1 VTNRPPPS
9 SHPSDR
15 AKRPH
20 GDRGSVKGSVLE
32 SRLAYV
38 RDTRGEAAITRV
50 LGRLPE
56 DDRVILG
63 GMVLPFVWYPF
74 ATNARL
80 DRAIADEFAIGD
92 RIFLLLGEASARHN
106 LGSQSQKSYI
116 REKNPHAL
124 LKQTSAIYQVYY
136 DTGHR
141 TYERVDDRH
150 AVLRTHDSQSFSVDD
165 CLTVVGWHQTAIE
178 RCGGRNVSVK
188 EVQCRARGATICEY
202 VCEWE

>member
-1 VTNRPPPS
+1 M
-9 SHPSDR
+9 
-15 AKRPH
+15 
-20 GDRGSVKGSVLE
+20 KGSVLE

-38 RDTRGEAAITRV
+38 RGARGEETVTRI

-56 DDRVILG
+56 DDRLILG

-106 LGSQSQKSYI
+106 LESQSQKSYI

-124 LKQTSAIYQVYY
+124 LKHTSAIYQVYY

-141 TYERVDDRH
+141 SYERVSERR
-150 AVLRTHDSQSFSVDD
+150 AVLRTLESESFTLED

-178 RCGGRNVSVK
+178 LCGGRSVSVK
-188 EVQCRARGATICEY
+188 EPQCRARGGAACEY